1 MEEGTTAS
9 GLLKDFARV
18 DTADADDLV
27 GRLDMMHSIPFF
39 QHYKR
44 ETVELLDI
52 TAGSRVADVGCGTGE
67 DARLL
72 AERVGA
78 EGCVVGFDA
87 SARMVEAARA
97 RHAEFGDRLRFEQ
110 AAAESLPV
118 ADESFDAVRTDR
130 LYVHLP
136 EPEAALREALRVLR
150 PGGSLVISEPDM
162 ASFWTATDH
171 LDIGYK
177 IARGVAASVDNPA
190 LTRQLAGLFR
200 DVGLE
205 TVRTEVRT
213 LVSDDPRPAE
223 RLLNVREVIQLLI
236 KTGDLTSAEAG
247 AWVAEFEERTAR
259 GRFLGGL
266 SFFIVSARKPA

>member
-44 ETVELLDI
+44 ETFELLDI

-136 EPEAALREALRVLR
+136 EPEAALREAVRVLR
-150 PGGSLVISEPDM
+150 PGGTLVISEPDM

-177 IARGVAASVDNPA
+177 IARGVAASVDNPV

-247 AWVAEFEERTAR
+247 TWVAEFEERTAR